1 MPTYGEVKTESIYLV
16 DRYSHDHDVKG
27 SYGRPPGTP
36 KYSAATKLVALGINV
51 YVRRA
56 MMKPVNEHMR
66 AKFGADWRSV
76 GVSELE
82 GVETIGA
89 FIKLMCACASTI
101 VPFGE
106 PT

>member
-1 MPTYGEVKTESIYLV
+1 MPTYGEVKRESIYLI
-16 DRYSHDHDVKG
+16 DRYSYDHDVIG
-27 SYGRPPGTP
+27 NYGRPVDAP
-36 KYSAATKLVALGINV
+36 KYSASTKLAALGINV

-66 AKFGADWRSV
+66 LKFATEWQSV
-76 GVSELE
+76 GVSDLE
-82 GVETIGA
+82 GVQTIGA
-89 FIKLMCACASTI
+89 FIKLMCACASTV